1 MSRQG
6 DASVSWMDCLC
17 CSDGVVVGEVVTASE
32 SAKLAPNLVEYFVLL
47 ESSAVEVVELVN
59 VALDEKKL
67 AALRARRAKGRARI
81 AQLVRQSFQ
90 RHDLD
95 HNGYLD
101 HHESAEFFLHY
112 VDLVRARARR
122 MLCARL
128 AG

>member
-1 MSRQG
+1 M
-6 DASVSWMDCLC
+6 
-17 CSDGVVVGEVVTASE
+17 VGEVVTASE

-112 VDLVRARARR
+112 VDLVRACARR
-122 MLCARL
+122 MLSARL

>member
-1 MSRQG
+1 MSTHGQ
-6 DASVSWMDCLC
+6 
-17 CSDGVVVGEVVTASE
+17 ETAE
-32 SAKLAPNLVEYFVLL
+32 YARLKRSALQHGQKEIQDQR
-47 ESSAVEVVELVN
+47 AVRAFDVPQTS
-59 VALDEKKL
+59 ALDEKKL

>member
-1 MSRQG
+1 MST
-6 DASVSWMDCLC
+6 SVMDCLC
-17 CSDGVVVGEVVTASE
+17 FSDSVVEGTVVADASD
-32 SAKLAPNLVEYFVLL
+32 SSKSIAPNLVEYFVLL
-47 ESSAVEVVELVN
+47 ESSAIEVVELVN